1 MTPTPAVSVEIRVI
15 YGDTDQAGIV
25 YYANYL
31 RFFEASRG
39 AFLRE
44 RGRSYV
50 EIEAA
55 GLTMPVIEAHVKYLR
70 PARYEDLLVV
80 EVRLEKV
87 RGASLR
93 FEYDV
98 KRDGEVIAQG
108 FTEHACIGRDGRP
121 RRLPAELRELLE
133 RGV

>member
-1 MTPTPAVSVEIRVI
+1 MTSVEIRVI

-44 RGRSYV
+44 RGRSYL

-55 GLTMPVIEAHVKYLR
+55 GLTMPVIEAHVRYLR

-80 EVRLEKV
+80 QVRLEKV

-98 KRDGEVIAQG
+98 VRDGEVIAQG

-121 RRLPAELRELLE
+121 RRFPAELRDLLE

>member
-1 MTPTPAVSVEIRVI
+1 MTSVEIRVI

-55 GLTMPVIEAHVKYLR
+55 GLTMPVIEAHVRYLR

-80 EVRLEKV
+80 EVRLAKV

>member
-1 MTPTPAVSVEIRVI
+1 MTPPVSVEIRVI

-55 GLTMPVIEAHVKYLR
+55 GLTMPVIEAHVRYLR

-80 EVRLEKV
+80 EVRLEKL

-121 RRLPAELRELLE
+121 RRLPAELRQLLE